1 MPEGLRQAFSTL
13 QQLYCFLACN
23 LSDENKVNIAKTGIK
38 LKMEVERQVELN
50 FAELL
55 DIEEARKKVVI
66 NLDDIEDKLLQFSN
80 EDWKLL

>member
-1 MPEGLRQAFSTL
+1 M
-13 QQLYCFLACN
+13 
-23 LSDENKVNIAKTGIK
+23 
-38 LKMEVERQVELN
+38 ELN

-80 EDWKLL
+80 EDWRLL